1 MFRSKVNLT
10 VGLAAVALG
19 GAVLASTVPA
29 EAGAST
35 GRWRNGMVAGP
46 AGPGYYGG
54 GGYAYRGPRHGGYR
68 PDYGYRR
75 SRNVGGAVA
84 AGVIGGLA
92 LGALATAPAYS
103 YPAPAYPA
111 YPVATPD
118 YYGATTVYEA
128 PACYTVRRRY
138 VDDWGRTFVRRE
150 QVCE

>member
-1 MFRSKVNLT
+1 MMRTKATLT
-10 VGLAAVALG
+10 AGLAALAMG
-19 GAVLASTVPA
+19 GVLLASAAPA

-46 AGPGYYGG
+46 AGVGYYGHQ
-54 GGYAYRGPRHGGYR
+54 GYRPARAYHGGYR
-68 PDYGYRR
+68 GGYHR
-75 SRNVGGAVA
+75 SRNNYGGAVA

-92 LGALATAPAYS
+92 LGALAATPSYAY
-103 YPAPAYPA
+103 PTYPA
-111 YPVATPD
+111 YPVATPG

-138 VDDWGRTFVRRE
+138 VDDWGRTIVQRE